1 MRNTTKQAK
10 ERTEEQKDHAPKQ
23 NANVMDWENAAKTV
37 KYFRGAKPEKE
48 RFTLCAFEFDRF
60 GCSRGVSN
68 LVTLKIK

>member
-48 RFTLCAFEFDRF
+48 RFTLCV
-60 GCSRGVSN
+60 CSSLIDSVAAGMYR
-68 LVTLKIK
+68 I